1 MKIYGNNYQIHFGE
15 MKQENLS
22 SRFKRR
28 MQRREKIVKG
38 VFEVEQR
45 FQTHI
50 STDKPLYKLGDTVYV
65 RGILLSPHKQQPIS
79 STLLQNSQFY
89 LGASFQ
95 ILGPVSQL
103 IYLFF
108 QKGDVIVNNEI
119 LVWNHSVLSA
129 QWEIPETQTGGE
141 YVAKFLY
148 KGNGLP
154 SSERKFEIRAFQ
166 NPRLNSQIQFV
177 RKG

>member
-79 STLLQNSQFY
+79 STILKNSEFY

-95 ILGPVSQL
+95 ILGPVRQL
-103 IYLFF
+103 FIHCFR
-108 QKGDVIVNNEI
+108 KEM
-119 LVWNHSVLSA
+119 LS
-129 QWEIPETQTGGE
+129 
-141 YVAKFLY
+141 
-148 KGNGLP
+148 
-154 SSERKFEIRAFQ
+154 
-166 NPRLNSQIQFV
+166 
-177 RKG
+177 